1 MPEGPG
7 RQGGCAPRRRRTAR
21 ARGCSVIRT
30 VLVANRG
37 EIAVRVIRACRAL
50 GIRVVAVFSD
60 ADRAAPHV
68 FLADEAYRIGA
79 APPGRSYLRT
89 DRILRAARASAAD
102 AVHPGYGFLAEDAGF
117 ARAVEDAGLI
127 FIGPE
132 PATIAAMGDKARAR
146 ETMAA
151 AGIPTIP
158 GSCPLADDVTDALDA
173 ADRIGF
179 PLLVKA
185 VAGGGGRGMRVVDG
199 PGGLANALEASRRE
213 AAAAF
218 GDGRLYLERYL
229 ERPRH
234 IEVQVFGDG
243 RGSVVHFGDR
253 DCSIQRRHQKLVEEA
268 PAPTLEPETSARLR
282 GAALRAAE
290 TIAYRGAGTVEFLVE
305 DGDVYFLEMNTR
317 IQVEHPVTE
326 CVTGTDLVQLQI
338 RVAGG
343 EALSVRAADTG
354 VRGHAIECRITAE
367 SAPEGFLPS
376 AGVVRDLEIPSG
388 PGIRW
393 DGGVL
398 AGTEVGLHYDSLL
411 GKLVAHGSTRANA
424 IARMAGALDELVV
437 DGVTTTRAFHR
448 AVMDEPDFR
457 AGRLSTRY
465 LEEHPGLLRAEA
477 SAGSEMLAAA
487 VSVLLEAETRA
498 AAAPARI
505 RTGGQ
510 AWRNAPGPGRRSRW

>member
-1 MPEGPG
+1 M
-7 RQGGCAPRRRRTAR
+7 
-21 ARGCSVIRT
+21 IRT

-50 GIRVVAVFSD
+50 GIRAVAVYSD
-60 ADRAAPHV
+60 ADRTAPHV
-68 FLADEAYRIGA
+68 FLADEAHRIGA
-79 APPGRSYLRT
+79 APPGRSYLRK

-102 AVHPGYGFLAEDAGF
+102 AIHPGYGFLAEDADF
-117 ARAVEDAGLI
+117 AKAVQDAGLT

-146 ETMAA
+146 ATMAA

-158 GSCPLADDVTDALDA
+158 GSRPLADDGTDALDA
-173 ADRIGF
+173 ANRIGF

-185 VAGGGGRGMRVVDG
+185 VAGGGGRGMRIVNG
-199 PGGLANALEASRRE
+199 PARLASALKASRRE

-218 GDGRLYLERYL
+218 GDGQLYLERYL
-229 ERPRH
+229 GRSRH

-243 RGSVVHFGDR
+243 RGGALHFGER
-253 DCSIQRRHQKLVEEA
+253 DCSIQRRHQKLIEEA
-268 PAPTLEPETSARLR
+268 PAPVLEPETGARLR
-282 GAALRAAE
+282 AAALRAAE

-305 DGDVYFLEMNTR
+305 DDAFYFLEMNAR

-343 EALSVRAADTG
+343 GALPVRAADTG

-367 SAPEGFLPS
+367 SAPAGFLPS
-376 AGVVRDLEIPSG
+376 AGTVRDLEIPSG

-393 DGGVL
+393 DGGIL
-398 AGTEVGLHYDSLL
+398 AGSEIGLHYDSLL
-411 GKLVAHGSTRANA
+411 GKLVAHGATRREA

-457 AGRLSTRY
+457 AGRFSTRY
-465 LEEHPGLLRAEA
+465 LEEHPELLGADA
-477 SAGSEMLAAA
+477 SAGSEMLAVA

-498 AAAPARI
+498 AGQPGRI
-505 RTGGQ
+505 RTGGP

>member
-1 MPEGPG
+1 M
-7 RQGGCAPRRRRTAR
+7 
-21 ARGCSVIRT
+21 IRT

-50 GIRVVAVFSD
+50 GIRAVAVYSD
-60 ADRAAPHV
+60 ADRTAPHV
-68 FLADEAYRIGA
+68 FLADEAHRIGA
-79 APPGRSYLRT
+79 APPGKSYLRT
-89 DRILRAARASAAD
+89 DRILRAARASGAD

-132 PATIAAMGDKARAR
+132 PATVAAMGDKARAR
-146 ETMAA
+146 KTMAA

-158 GSCPLADDVTDALDA
+158 GSHPLADDGTDALDA
-173 ADRIGF
+173 ASQIGF

-185 VAGGGGRGMRVVDG
+185 VAGGGGMGMRVVDG

-243 RGSVVHFGDR
+243 RGRALHFGER
-253 DCSIQRRHQKLVEEA
+253 ECSIQRRHQKLIEEA
-268 PAPTLEPETSARLR
+268 PAPALEPATGARLR

-305 DGDVYFLEMNTR
+305 GGDFYFLEMNTR

-338 RVAGG
+338 QVAGG
-343 EALSVRAADTG
+343 EALPVRAADIG

-367 SAPEGFLPS
+367 SAPDGFLPS
-376 AGVVRDLEIPSG
+376 AGTVRDLEIPSG

-393 DGGVL
+393 DGGIL

-411 GKLVAHGSTRANA
+411 GKLVAHGPTRRDA

-465 LEEHPGLLRAEA
+465 LEEHPGLLGADA
-477 SAGSEMLAAA
+477 NTGSETLAAA
-487 VSVLLEAETRA
+487 VSVLLEAGRRA
-498 AAAPARI
+498 TAAPQRI
-505 RTGGQ
+505 RTGGS
-510 AWRNAPGPGRRSRW
+510 AWRNAPGPRRRSRW